1 MMITGLLILL
11 AVALWLGV
19 TKVPTIKLVNKS
31 KVELDEIDWMRG
43 FIDSLRAG
51 MPAWEALSNSNQMFI
66 PAASKKLTQ
75 PTELP
80 SALTKDAKLQN
91 SFLLKALAACWQVSQ
106 QHGAPLGP
114 AMQSALDAQLDRIMV
129 ADEIKSQLAGPK
141 TAAVT
146 LALLPIATLLLAQ
159 SLGIPAI
166 SWLLTSP
173 AGLISLV
180 IGGSLLGSG
189 TWVMFRLA
197 KNIEQELQL

>member
-1 MMITGLLILL
+1 MIAALLMTF

-19 TKVPTIKLVNKS
+19 NTVPKIQLGNKS
-31 KVELDEIDWMRG
+31 NIELDEIDWMRG

-51 MPAWEALSNSNQMFI
+51 MPAWEALSNSNHKFI
-66 PAASKKLTQ
+66 PMASKKLNQ
-75 PTELP
+75 PIELP
-80 SALTKDAKLQN
+80 IALAQDAKLQN
-91 SFLLKALAACWQVSQ
+91 SLLLKALAACWQVSQ

-129 ADEIKSQLAGPK
+129 ADEIRSQLAGPK

-159 SLGIPAI
+159 SLEIAAI
-166 SWLLTSP
+166 SWLLTSTI
-173 AGLISLV
+173 GLISLV
-180 IGGSLLGSG
+180 IGGFLLGSG

>member
-1 MMITGLLILL
+1 MAALLITF

-19 TKVPTIKLVNKS
+19 KTVPTIKFVNKYNI
-31 KVELDEIDWMRG
+31 ELDEIDWMRG

-51 MPAWEALSNSNQMFI
+51 MPAWEALSNSNQKFI
-66 PAASKKLTQ
+66 PIASKKLNQ
-75 PTELP
+75 PIELP
-80 SALTKDAKLQN
+80 IALAQDAKLQN
-91 SFLLKALAACWQVSQ
+91 SLLLKALAACWQVSQ

-114 AMQSALDAQLDRIMV
+114 AMQSALDAQLDRVMV

-141 TAAVT
+141 TASVT

-159 SLGIPAI
+159 SLGISAM

-173 AGLISLV
+173 IGLISLV
-180 IGGSLLGSG
+180 IGGLLLGSG

>member
-1 MMITGLLILL
+1 MIITGLLILL

>member
-1 MMITGLLILL
+1 MVTALLIAL
-11 AVALWLGV
+11 AVALWSGV
-19 TKVPTIKLVNKS
+19 NRVPTIRLVNKS
-31 KVELDEIDWMRG
+31 DIELDEIDWMRG

-51 MPAWEALSNSNQMFI
+51 MPAWEALSNSNHNFI
-66 PAASKKLTQ
+66 PIASKKLTQ

-80 SALTKDAKLQN
+80 IALAQDAKLQN
-91 SFLLKALAACWQVSQ
+91 SLLLKALAACWQVSQ

-146 LALLPIATLLLAQ
+146 LAMLPIATLLLAQ
-159 SLGIPAI
+159 SLGINAI

-173 AGLISLV
+173 IGLISLL
-180 IGGSLLGSG
+180 IGGLLLSTG